1 MHSFETRVTQSVAIV
16 PANAP
21 NLALFMPLARERA
34 DVCGLGHQVSDNDHD
49 ALDRCDSDWE
59 GLLPW
64 QVRRVRDC
72 IEAGLHGRVSL
83 SAAAGQARLSPGYFS
98 RCFRRAFGVTFS
110 RFVAGKRVERA
121 QRLMLEGG
129 RQALSD
135 RPGVR
140 LRRPGPLHPHLR
152 QSDGLYASAVAS
164 PGHPEPPADLEPR
177 RSPGLIGLFWKP

>member
-21 NLALFMPLARERA
+21 NLALFIPLARERA
-34 DVCGLGHQVSDNDHD
+34 DVCGLGRQVSDNDHD

-64 QVRRVRDC
+64 QVRRVRDY

-121 QRLMLEGG
+121 QRLMLERAGKLCQIALACG
-129 RQALSD
+129 FADQAHFTRTFGSLTGCTPARWRRQVTLN
-135 RPGVR
+135 R
-140 LRRPGPLHPHLR
+140 LP
-152 QSDGLYASAVAS
+152 
-164 PGHPEPPADLEPR
+164 
-177 RSPGLIGLFWKP
+177 I